1 MDCSLPGF
9 SVHWILQARILENP
23 LDSSGKNR
31 VSMPSSRGIFLTQGS
46 NLHLLRLLYW
56 QVGSLPLAP
65 PEKPILDLLVVYGLP
80 QWLSSNES
88 TCNAGDADLI
98 PGSRR
103 YPGKGNGYP
112 LQYSCLENS
121 MGSGAWQATVHRATK
136 VQIRLRN
143 WAQQKNE
150 QTFRIHSILK
160 LTRS

>member
-1 MDCSLPGF
+1 MHAELLQSCQTLCGPMDCSLPGF

-65 PEKPILDLLVVYGLP
+65 PEKPILYLLVVYGLP

-88 TCNAGDADLI
+88 TCNAGVAGDIGSI
-98 PGSRR
+98 PGLERF
-103 YPGKGNGYP
+103 PGGHGSP
-112 LQYSCLENS
+112 L
-121 MGSGAWQATVHRATK
+121 
-136 VQIRLRN
+136 
-143 WAQQKNE
+143 
-150 QTFRIHSILK
+150 
-160 LTRS
+160 